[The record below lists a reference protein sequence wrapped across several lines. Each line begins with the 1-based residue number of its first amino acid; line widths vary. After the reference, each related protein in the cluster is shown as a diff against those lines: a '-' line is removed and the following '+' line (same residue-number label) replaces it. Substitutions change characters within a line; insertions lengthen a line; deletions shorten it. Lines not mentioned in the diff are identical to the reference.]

1 MSDATAPTEAMI
13 VVDDIKEWR
22 GQDVVD
28 SRGQKLGKLDEI
40 YYDTETDRPAFAA
53 VKSGTISKHLT
64 LLPLAGATV
73 GRDHLS
79 VSADKD
85 RLKGVPT
92 FPTDEELTA
101 AAVGISANMNDRGSN
116 PHDRLAAVRAE
127 VLPSHR
133 VRLAASGSGT
143 R

>member
-1 MSDATAPTEAMI
+1 MGRPPIGDLGAMSDTTAPTEVMI
-13 VVDDIKEWR
+13 VVEDIKEWR

-28 SRGQKLGKLDEI
+28 SRGQKLGKLDEV

-53 VKSGTISKHLT
+53 VKSGTLSKHLT

-85 RLKGVPT
+85 RLKGAPT
-92 FPTDEELTA
+92 FATDVDLSADDEREAYTFFGVDYRP
-101 AAVGISANMNDRGSN
+101 VGANAR
-116 PHDRLAAVRAE
+116 RLAR
-127 VLPSHR
+127 H
-133 VRLAASGSGT
+133 
-143 R
+143 